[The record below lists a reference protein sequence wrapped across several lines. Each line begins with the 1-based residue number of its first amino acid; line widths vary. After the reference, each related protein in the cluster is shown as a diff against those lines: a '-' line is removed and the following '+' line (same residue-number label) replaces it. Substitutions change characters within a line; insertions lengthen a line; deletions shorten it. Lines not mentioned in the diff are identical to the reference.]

1 MYKIL
6 LGIFFLLFSPSFSYA
21 GQYVFTHYSSKD
33 GLSSNYIHDI
43 AQDRN
48 GFIWIATHFGIS
60 RFNGTTFH
68 NFLSTDYPSMYR
80 DDIYHAFVM
89 KHGAVTFGS
98 SKGTIVSYNNRQDNF
113 TDYAP
118 TDSFYHDIT
127 GYTLCLDGE
136 ELVSTSAGVYTY
148 CENAG
153 KLQFLPVVPK
163 GTAVYEV
170 FKDRWQHY
178 WLGLNR
184 GVALYNRTGEKVNGF
199 EALERINEQI
209 NNICQLDKNTLL
221 LCSTTGSLWRVTCTE
236 DGQIQELK
244 KIDTPFKN
252 ISEICTDNADIWIG
266 TSGSGLWKGICQNG
280 TFSFERCMP
289 INRDDSD
296 VRKISALYKDAD
308 GNIWVGTQNT
318 GLWCITPARQS
329 AVTISSSLGIPMVTG
344 TSFYENSRKEILLG
358 TDGQGLFLLD
368 SLYNIKQHLT
378 DNERLSANSILSIT
392 PFNDKCVLSYWGGEI
407 SQLDPVFLQNKKLP
421 FLGIDHPSQT
431 AKFATTAPNGEI
443 WACMSGD
450 GVYVHKAG
458 KGWSKLHLMNDKWV
472 NHVCFSKQAAWVTTT
487 RTIWRIDKDGQ
498 CTALFPDTEKEPTHN
513 PTELHQCAVD
523 EQGNCYAA
531 TSNGIYHCPANGNR
545 FEKLGFL
552 PQGVYCSI
560 LYDPDG
566 QFWTSGT
573 NGILTFKAK
582 EQTYCHEL
590 DALSGYDQNFY
601 IPRAIYK
608 DHHNQFYFGTKQGFV
623 VLNNSIKNTPTSP
636 YTEWSEL
643 YSRGT
648 KVSVNSS
655 GLLPVSLSS
664 THQLELAYNQ
674 TDIGLKYDIVNLKAN
689 NPIKAF
695 YRINGLDTTW
705 VPVGSDQTIKIT
717 HLPEGDYLLEVQ
729 LFSKGRQLPNSRLQM
744 GILVSPPWWRTWWFY
759 TLLALSIAASALLYF
774 RRHIRNIT
782 RQKKELEQKVAER
795 TLELSE
801 ANLSLQQREKEV
813 ELQNELLHNA
823 LKEKDQLVSIVGHD
837 LKNPMFSIVST
848 LEHLL
853 RDKEEKDNP
862 LLRQV
867 YHAAAVLQGQLLKLL
882 DWANENRITA
892 TCDIRQT
899 DINEILAEVSAQ
911 ARGMLEDKKINLST
925 LTDVTHYV
933 LADPRMLS
941 TIIRNL
947 LTNAIKFSPEGSP
960 ILLKAVETDELV
972 RVSVCDKGIGMS
984 EDTIEK
990 LRNGM
995 RTTSLGTSSEKGY
1008 GLGFGIIREFV
1019 KQNKGTLNIKSAPGE
1034 GTTIEIDFLRTE
1046 QTLEKKANHLPEAP
1060 KPAIEADKEL
1070 LAGKTILVVDDDA
1083 LILLHLKTLLS
1094 EYVNVLTAD
1103 NGQEGLLLA
1112 KNSIPDLIL
1121 SDVDMP
1127 VMNGMEMFD
1136 ALRENSQTSNIPFLF
1151 ISAINEEALRIRG
1164 LARGAIDY
1172 IPKPFNEQELIM
1184 KACNVLSVLKK
1195 QQLTVLLEAMNG
1207 EVEKT
1212 VEVNPLLEQLLEVV
1226 RTHYQEPGYSFDDM
1240 ANALGMSKSTLTR
1253 RLKSLTDKT
1262 PVEILAEFRLNKA
1275 KQLLLSG
1282 NATVSDV
1289 AYAVGFNDPLYFS
1302 KKFKEAFGC
1311 PPSKIK

>member
-170 FKDRWQHY
+170 FKDHWQHY

-199 EALERINEQI
+199 EAFERINEQI

-236 DGQIQELK
+236 DGQMQELK

-266 TSGSGLWKGICQNG
+266 TSGSGLWKGISQNG

-329 AVTISSSLGIPMVTG
+329 AVTISSDLGIPMVTG

-545 FEKLGFL
+545 FEKLDFL
-552 PQGVYCSI
+552 PQGVYSSI
-560 LYDPDG
+560 LYDQDG

-608 DHHNQFYFGTKQGFV
+608 DHHNQFFLGTKQGFV

-664 THQLELAYNQ
+664 THQLEIAYNQ

-729 LFSKGRQLPNSRLQM
+729 FFSKGRQLPNSRLQM

-867 YHAAAVLQGQLLKLL
+867 FHAAAVLQGQLLKLL

-899 DINEILAEVSAQ
+899 DINEIMAEVSAQ
-911 ARGMLEDKKINLST
+911 ARGMLEDKKINLNTHS
-925 LTDVTHYV
+925 DVTHYV

-1070 LAGKTILVVDDDA
+1070 LAGKTILVVDDDP
-1083 LILLHLKTLLS
+1083 LILLHLKALLS
-1094 EYVNVLTAD
+1094 KFVNVLTAD
-1103 NGQEGLLLA
+1103 NGEDGLLLA
-1112 KNSIPDLIL
+1112 KNNIPDLIL

-1127 VMNGMEMFD
+1127 KMNGMEMFD
-1136 ALRENSQTSNIPFLF
+1136 AIKENSVTSNVPFLF

-1164 LARGAIDY
+1164 LSRGAIDY
-1172 IPKPFNEQELIM
+1172 IPKPFNEQEIIM
-1184 KACNVLSVLKK
+1184 KVCNVLSVLKK
-1195 QQLTVLLEAMNG
+1195 QQLSVLLKAMNG
-1207 EVEKT
+1207 EEQKKE
-1212 VEVNPLLEQLLEVV
+1212 EVNPLLDQLLDVV
-1226 RTHYQEPGYSFDDM
+1226 KEHYQEPGYSFDDI
-1240 ANALGMSKSTLTR
+1240 ASALGLSKSTLTR
-1253 RLKSLTDKT
+1253 RLKSLTDKS
-1262 PVEILAEFRLNKA
+1262 PVEILSDYRLNKA

-1282 NATVSDV
+1282 SETVSDV

>member
-6 LGIFFLLFSPSFSYA
+6 LGIFLLLFSPSFSYA

-170 FKDRWQHY
+170 FKDHWQHY

-199 EALERINEQI
+199 EAFERINEQI

-236 DGQIQELK
+236 DGQMQELK

-266 TSGSGLWKGICQNG
+266 TSGSGLWKGISQNG

-545 FEKLGFL
+545 FEKLDFL
-552 PQGVYCSI
+552 PQGVYSSI
-560 LYDPDG
+560 LYDQDG

-608 DHHNQFYFGTKQGFV
+608 DHHNQFFFGTKQGFV

-664 THQLELAYNQ
+664 THQLEIAYNQ

-695 YRINGLDTTW
+695 YHINGLDTTW

-729 LFSKGRQLPNSRLQM
+729 FFSKGRQLPNSRLQM

-867 YHAAAVLQGQLLKLL
+867 FHAAAVLQGQLLKLL

-899 DINEILAEVSAQ
+899 DINEIMAEVSAQ
-911 ARGMLEDKKINLST
+911 ARGMLEDKKINLNTHS
-925 LTDVTHYV
+925 DVTHYV

-1070 LAGKTILVVDDDA
+1070 LAGKTILVVDDDP
-1083 LILLHLKTLLS
+1083 LILLHLKALLS
-1094 EYVNVLTAD
+1094 KFVNVLTAD
-1103 NGQEGLLLA
+1103 NGEDGLLLA
-1112 KNSIPDLIL
+1112 KNNIPDLIL

-1127 VMNGMEMFD
+1127 KMNGMEMFD
-1136 ALRENSQTSNIPFLF
+1136 AIKENSVTSNVPFLF

-1164 LARGAIDY
+1164 LSRGAIDY
-1172 IPKPFNEQELIM
+1172 IPKPFNEQEIIM
-1184 KACNVLSVLKK
+1184 KVCNVLSVLKK
-1195 QQLTVLLEAMNG
+1195 QQLSVLLKAMNG
-1207 EVEKT
+1207 EEQKKE
-1212 VEVNPLLEQLLEVV
+1212 EVNPLLDQLLDVV
-1226 RTHYQEPGYSFDDM
+1226 KEHYQEPGYSFDDI
-1240 ANALGMSKSTLTR
+1240 ASALGLSKSTLTR
-1253 RLKSLTDKT
+1253 RLKSLTDKS
-1262 PVEILAEFRLNKA
+1262 PVEILSDYRLNKA

-1282 NATVSDV
+1282 SETVSDV

>member
-545 FEKLGFL
+545 FEKLDFL
-552 PQGVYCSI
+552 PQGVYSSI

>member
-1 MYKIL
+1 M
-6 LGIFFLLFSPSFSYA
+6 
-21 GQYVFTHYSSKD
+21 
-33 GLSSNYIHDI
+33 
-43 AQDRN
+43 
-48 GFIWIATHFGIS
+48 
-60 RFNGTTFH
+60 
-68 NFLSTDYPSMYR
+68 
-80 DDIYHAFVM
+80 
-89 KHGAVTFGS
+89 
-98 SKGTIVSYNNRQDNF
+98 
-113 TDYAP
+113 
-118 TDSFYHDIT
+118 
-127 GYTLCLDGE
+127 
-136 ELVSTSAGVYTY
+136 
-148 CENAG
+148 
-153 KLQFLPVVPK
+153 
-163 GTAVYEV
+163 
-170 FKDRWQHY
+170 FKDHWQHY

-236 DGQIQELK
+236 DGQMLELK

-252 ISEICTDNADIWIG
+252 ISEICTDKADIWIG

-296 VRKISALYKDAD
+296 IRKISALYKDAD

-318 GLWCITPARQS
+318 GLWCIIPARQS
-329 AVTISSSLGIPMVTG
+329 AVTISSNLGIPMVTG

-531 TSNGIYHCPANGNR
+531 TSNGIYHCHANGNR
-545 FEKLGFL
+545 FEKLDFL
-552 PQGVYCSI
+552 PQGVYSSI

-608 DHHNQFYFGTKQGFV
+608 DHHNQFYFGSKQGFV

-729 LFSKGRQLPNSRLQM
+729 FFSKGRQLPNSRLQM

-853 RDKEEKDNP
+853 RDKEVKDNP

-899 DINEILAEVSAQ
+899 DINEIMAEVSAQ

-925 LTDVTHYV
+925 LSDVTHYV

-960 ILLKAVETDELV
+960 ILLQAVETDELV

-995 RTTSLGTSSEKGY
+995 RTTCLGTSSEKGY

-1060 KPAIEADKEL
+1060 KPTIEADKEL
-1070 LAGKTILVVDDDA
+1070 LAGKTILVVDDDP